1 MKEIDLQNEPRLQN
15 IALFCKELRD
25 YLWGNNKYN
34 FVPLEMSKFA
44 LQYDMPYWTVIPK
57 IMKEKGIIKVS
68 KKLKNGGYAYM
79 WISTTDPNINM
90 ATALLKEAKESSQ
103 RYNST
108 YHKNKISI
116 ETEETI
122 AYAPIKEKK
131 IVYAVVNLNGR
142 ICIIKGELKIHY
154 SVEGS
159 TAIAF
164 AETLGE
170 LEKDLSFKQ

>member
-1 MKEIDLQNEPRLQN
+1 MKEIDLQNEPRLKN
-15 IALFCKELRD
+15 LAAFCKDLRD
-25 YLWGNNKYN
+25 YLWIKNKQD
-34 FVPLEMSKFA
+34 FVYLEMSKFA
-44 LQYDMPYWTVIPK
+44 SQYNMPYWTVIPK
-57 IMKEKGIIKVS
+57 IMREKGIIQIS
-68 KKLKNGGYAYM
+68 KKLENGGYAYK
-79 WISTTDPNINM
+79 WISTTEPNIHM
-90 ATALLKEAKESSQ
+90 ATALLKEAKKSSQ
-103 RYNST
+103 MYNST